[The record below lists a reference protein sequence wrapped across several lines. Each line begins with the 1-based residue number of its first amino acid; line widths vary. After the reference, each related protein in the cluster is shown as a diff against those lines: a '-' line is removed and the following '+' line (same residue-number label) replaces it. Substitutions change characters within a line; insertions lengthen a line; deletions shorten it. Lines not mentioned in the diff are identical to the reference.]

1 MKMNGEQISNLIA
14 TCPEF
19 SSQKDE
25 KEIDNRTG
33 RNMEEKMTVMA
44 KNLALI
50 IVLML
55 SAAGCSTMHSATQ
68 SQKAA
73 IEQLLISEAVL
84 RSLHD
89 MNGIMAIPQ
98 GASVVIDTSGISAD
112 QILLQKTVA
121 GWLGQQGYAIQKNED
136 KANYR
141 ISVIVGSLGTELGNS
156 FFGMPPVTSQLIPFS
171 LPELALYKAQYQT
184 GYAKFHID
192 IFKLPEGTLVQ
203 STPPFLAQTHF
214 NNHTVLLFFTI
225 NSTDLESPPRLGSGR
240 SPASKRSQRKDEE
253 RYDWGW

>member
-1 MKMNGEQISNLIA
+1 MMLPLI
-14 TCPEF
+14 
-19 SSQKDE
+19 
-25 KEIDNRTG
+25 
-33 RNMEEKMTVMA
+33 
-44 KNLALI
+44 KNLTLMAGLP
-50 IVLML
+50 VLML
-55 SAAGCSTMHSATQ
+55 LASCSTMHSATQ

-84 RSLHD
+84 RSLPQEASD
-89 MNGIMAIPQ
+89 IIVIPQ
-98 GASVVIDTSGISAD
+98 GARVAIDTSGVSAD

-136 KANYR
+136 KADYR
-141 ISVIVGSLGTELGNS
+141 VSVIVGSLGTELGNS

-184 GYAKFHID
+184 GYAKFHMD
-192 IFKLPEGTLVQ
+192 IFELPAGNLVQ

>member
-1 MKMNGEQISNLIA
+1 MKTNGEQISTSIA

-19 SSQKDE
+19 SSQKDK

-33 RNMEEKMTVMA
+33 RNMEEKMTIMA
-44 KNLALI
+44 KNLTLI

-84 RSLHD
+84 RSLQD
-89 MNGIMAIPQ
+89 ANDIMTIPQ

-171 LPELALYKAQYQT
+171 LPELASIRLNIKQAT
-184 GYAKFHID
+184 LNSIS
-192 IFKLPEGTLVQ
+192 IFLIAGGNAGPVDP
-203 STPPFLAQTHF
+203 SFSSPDPFQ
-214 NNHTVLLFFTI
+214 
-225 NSTDLESPPRLGSGR
+225 
-240 SPASKRSQRKDEE
+240 
-253 RYDWGW
+253 